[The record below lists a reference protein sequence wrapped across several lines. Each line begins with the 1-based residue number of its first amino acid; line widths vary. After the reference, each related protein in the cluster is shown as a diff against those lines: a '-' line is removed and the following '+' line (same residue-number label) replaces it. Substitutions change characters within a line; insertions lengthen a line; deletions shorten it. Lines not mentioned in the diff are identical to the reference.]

1 MLKKSTMLLLLM
13 LLSLSFL
20 QAQSLKLTPYGQSDR
35 DVAVDALDMFDVAY
49 DGLQNVGVNSK
60 VYLKASLD
68 SAFTNPNWTFPTK
81 PSGSNS
87 TLSAP
92 MVMDEMN
99 QVISFT
105 PDQTGTYVVEFS
117 QGAGDIV
124 TITINAGTY
133 LGVTAGALN
142 CKTCHGDIVAKWE
155 GTGHSTTLST
165 ELRATPGESSDHF
178 ASYCVSCHST
188 GYNPNADNDGFDDR
202 DFVFPDTLSEEAY
215 QMVLTNSPEAMKL
228 SDVQCEACHGP
239 GSEHNGNV
247 SASKMV
253 SSLSSDNCAICH
265 DSGEHNVLPAQWD
278 VSRHA
283 NPLYA
288 GYAGGRSGCATC
300 HSGAAFVAAQKG
312 ETEVP
317 AATPITCAT
326 CHDPHDASNS
336 HQLRTVEVSLA
347 NGMEVTGGG
356 SGKLCMNCHK
366 SRRDGNDYTTNYLGN
381 LSSHFGPHHGPQAD
395 VLLGENLVT
404 FETTIGKTNHFGILE
419 NACAS
424 CHMKVT
430 ENVDGEG
437 NVILSGGHTFSM
449 KTPEGD
455 DNVASCAPCHSFDS
469 FAAVELDLNGVK
481 DHDGDGTDE
490 GLQDEVHGLLE
501 QILALIPQDE
511 SGHPAIT
518 DSTVTL
524 VQAQAAYNYL
534 AIEEDRSMGMHNPK
548 FAVELLQVTLAQLKA
563 TDVEKT
569 DIIPTV
575 YSLQQNYPNP
585 FNPTTKIN
593 FSIPKASEV
602 KLAIYDALGREVE
615 MLLNKNMEAGSYDFE
630 WNAVNYAAGIYFYK
644 IQANDFVSTKKMIL
658 LK

>member
-1 MLKKSTMLLLLM
+1 MLKKTTMLLFLM

-20 QAQSLKLTPYGQSDR
+20 QAQSLKLTTYGQSDR
-35 DVAVDALDMFDVAY
+35 DVAIDTLDMFDVAY

-68 SAFTNPNWTFPTK
+68 SAFTSPNWTFPTK

-87 TLSAP
+87 TLSSP
-92 MVMDEMN
+92 MVMDDMN

-105 PDQTGTYVVEFS
+105 PDQKGTYVVEFS

-133 LGVTAGALN
+133 LGGAS
-142 CKTCHGDIVAKWE
+142 CSGCHSGTNTKWE
-155 GTGHSTTLST
+155 GTGHATTLST
-165 ELRATPGESSDHF
+165 ELKGESSDHF

-188 GYNPNADNDGFDDR
+188 GYNPNAANDGFDDF
-202 DFVFPDTLSEEAY
+202 DFVFPDTLSPESY
-215 QMVLTNSPEAMKL
+215 QAVLSNYPDAMKRAN
-228 SDVQCEACHGP
+228 VQCEACHGP
-239 GSEHNGNV
+239 GSEHMGATAN
-247 SASKMV
+247 SKMV
-253 SSLSSDNCAICH
+253 SSLSSDNCAVCH
-265 DSGEHNVLPAQWD
+265 DSGVHNVLPAQWD

-283 NPLYA
+283 NPLFA
-288 GYAGGRSGCATC
+288 GYAGERNGCSSC
-300 HSGAAFVAAQKG
+300 HSGSGFVAAQKG
-312 ETEVP
+312 KTDIP
-317 AATPITCAT
+317 TATPITCAT
-326 CHDPHDASNS
+326 CHDPHDATNS
-336 HQLRTVEVSLA
+336 HQLRTVEVSLS
-347 NGMEVTGGG
+347 NGLEVTGGG

-366 SRRDGNDYTTNYLGN
+366 SRRDGTDYTTNYLDN

-449 KTPEGD
+449 KTPDGE
-455 DNVASCAPCHSFDS
+455 DNVAACAPCHSFES

-490 GLQDEVHGLLE
+490 GLQEEVHGLLE
-501 QILALIPQDE
+501 QIIELIPHDE
-511 SGHPAIT
+511 EGHPTVT

-534 AIEEDRSMGMHNPK
+534 AIEEDRSMGIHNPK

-563 TDVEKT
+563 TGVEKT
-569 DIIPTV
+569 TVMPTV
-575 YSLQQNYPNP
+575 YSLEQNYPNP

-602 KLAIYDALGREVE
+602 KLAVYDALGREVE
-615 MLLNKNMEAGSYDFE
+615 MLLNKTMEAGSYDFE
-630 WNAVNYAAGIYFYK
+630 WNAANYAAGIYFYK